1 MSGEVSRASLEAF
14 PEPLMLVTTP
24 GRVVA
29 TNRAAAEV
37 LRLPRG
43 DPEVTLRELAGLSA
57 PELERVLRFCLATSA
72 PVPLRL
78 VFFPAGGVPLNMR
91 CEGWRCEFDGQGVAV
106 IRLCGDDE
114 TATRFGE
121 LSRLVEELNRE
132 CMARRNSEGRLR
144 RALAQLQDV
153 NGIRDH
159 MLAQVSHDLRT
170 PLNAILGMTEFMRGQ
185 PFGPLGA
192 KYAEYIDDIHASGE
206 TLLELVDQVLHL
218 AWDEARGREAST
230 EALADLSECLENC
243 RQVVEPIARL
253 RGLQIMIPADMAL
266 PRLRADHL
274 LLKQILMNL
283 LGNAAKYAPR
293 GGQIEVAIE
302 WRPGKDL
309 AIQVRDDGPGIS
321 EDKLAAIN
329 GGAVARSAY
338 VTDDTGVGFGLAL
351 SRRTASAIGARLDIQ
366 SAQGRGT
373 VASLVLPH
381 SLVEMDAAAP

>member
-1 MSGEVSRASLEAF
+1 MSGEISRASLEVF
-14 PEPLMLVTTP
+14 PDPLLLVTP
-24 GRVVA
+24 LGRVVA
-29 TNRAAAEV
+29 ANRAAAEA
-37 LRLPRG
+37 LRLPQG
-43 DPEVTLRELAGLSA
+43 DPEVTLREIAGLAAS
-57 PELERVLRFCLATSA
+57 ELESLLRFCLATSA

-78 VFFPAGGVPLNMR
+78 VFFTAGGAPLNTR
-91 CEGWRCEFDGQGVAV
+91 CEGWRCEFGGQGAAV

-114 TATRFGE
+114 AATRFGE
-121 LSRLVEELNRE
+121 LSRLVDELNRE

-144 RALAQLQDV
+144 RALVQLQDV

-170 PLNAILGMTEFMRGQ
+170 PLNAILGMTEFMKRQ
-185 PFGPLGA
+185 PFGPLGP
-192 KYAEYIDDIHASGE
+192 KYAEYVDDIHVSGE

-218 AWDEARGREAST
+218 AWDEARGREASS

-243 RQVVEPIARL
+243 RQVVEPIARM
-253 RGLQIMIPADMAL
+253 RGLEIMIPEDMAL

-283 LGNAAKYAPR
+283 LGNAAKYVPR
-293 GGQIEVAIE
+293 GGHIEVVVE

-309 AIQVRDDGPGIS
+309 AIQVHDDGPGIS
-321 EDKLAAIN
+321 EEKLDAIN
-329 GGAVARSAY
+329 HGALARSAY
-338 VTDDTGVGFGLAL
+338 VTDVGFGLAL

-373 VASLVLPH
+373 IASLVLPH